1 MNNIVLRN
9 IFRFVILLLIQIYV
23 CNYVH
28 FLDFINPYIYILA
41 LLLLPLSIPKSLQY
55 LIAFVTGLIVDIF
68 AMTYGIHASA
78 SLTLIFLKPYVI
90 SWLTVGKNRDELTT
104 IPIPGQKDFKWL
116 LIYTFLMVFIHHFIV
131 TMFELFTF
139 RKFWLTLISV
149 IGNSLFTT
157 FIILCVQYIFTPTKK
172 DYK

>member
-1 MNNIVLRN
+1 
-9 IFRFVILLLIQIYV
+9 
-23 CNYVH
+23 
-28 FLDFINPYIYILA
+28 
-41 LLLLPLSIPKSLQY
+41 
-55 LIAFVTGLIVDIF
+55 
-68 AMTYGIHASA
+68 
-78 SLTLIFLKPYVI
+78 
-90 SWLTVGKNRDELTT
+90 
-104 IPIPGQKDFKWL
+104 DFKWL